1 MRMTC
6 PGSWA
11 KSVVSFSQTR
21 AVTDGQRDES
31 LGYVTQRSRPPSR
44 EAPALRTHSR
54 ARHLGGPFSY
64 LEHDMPE
71 QILAKLD
78 AMQTAIA
85 SLRAEVGGLQSQ
97 VATKA
102 DSAAVTS
109 LSNSVTAQGSS
120 ITTLSSR
127 IASSC
132 GCNKAA
138 ATAESALDTTRIQ
151 SANNAV
157 TIDFRKG
164 VITISHPSGTI
175 LLEGGQVFVNETSV
189 ASAAIT
195 TEVTARASADEA
207 LCSRIGAMST
217 VINDSDPADVVRQ
230 VIRSELQPGGL
241 LHRR

>member
-1 MRMTC
+1 
-6 PGSWA
+6 
-11 KSVVSFSQTR
+11 
-21 AVTDGQRDES
+21 
-31 LGYVTQRSRPPSR
+31 
-44 EAPALRTHSR
+44 
-54 ARHLGGPFSY
+54 
-64 LEHDMPE
+64 MPE
-71 QILAKLD
+71 QTLAKLD
-78 AMQTAIA
+78 AIQTTIA
-85 SLRAEVGGLQSQ
+85 NLRAEVGGLQGQ
-97 VATKA
+97 VSGKA
-102 DSAAVTS
+102 DSTAVSALSSTVRSQGGTIAS
-109 LSNSVTAQGSS
+109 LGGMITAQGR
-120 ITTLSSR
+120 TLT

-157 TIDFRKG
+157 TIDLRKG

-189 ASAAIT
+189 DSAAIT
-195 TEVTARASADEA
+195 TEVTARAPADEA

-217 VINDSDPADVVRQ
+217 VIKDSDPADVVRQ

>member
-1 MRMTC
+1 
-6 PGSWA
+6 
-11 KSVVSFSQTR
+11 
-21 AVTDGQRDES
+21 
-31 LGYVTQRSRPPSR
+31 
-44 EAPALRTHSR
+44 
-54 ARHLGGPFSY
+54 
-64 LEHDMPE
+64 MPE